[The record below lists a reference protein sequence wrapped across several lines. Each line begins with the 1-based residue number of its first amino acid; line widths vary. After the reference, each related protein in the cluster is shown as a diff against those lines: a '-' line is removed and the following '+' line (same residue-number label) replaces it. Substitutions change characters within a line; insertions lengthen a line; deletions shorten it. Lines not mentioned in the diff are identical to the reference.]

1 MFVTLPQRPLRRFAL
16 VPFPIA
22 APGDFRF
29 LELSNWCHEIGAA
42 ETKMKSINYNGHT
55 IELDSHRVRS
65 GQWVARA
72 TVSIHEA
79 DTVKKVP
86 IFGRRRASFDS
97 RREADA
103 YALELAR
110 LWIEGKIWGA
120 NGHG

>member
-1 MFVTLPQRPLRRFAL
+1 
-16 VPFPIA
+16 
-22 APGDFRF
+22 
-29 LELSNWCHEIGAA
+29 
-42 ETKMKSINYNGHT
+42 MKSINYKGHT
-55 IELDSHRVRS
+55 IELDSHRLRS

-72 TVSIHEA
+72 MVRIHED

-86 IFGRRRASFDS
+86 LFGRRRASFDT